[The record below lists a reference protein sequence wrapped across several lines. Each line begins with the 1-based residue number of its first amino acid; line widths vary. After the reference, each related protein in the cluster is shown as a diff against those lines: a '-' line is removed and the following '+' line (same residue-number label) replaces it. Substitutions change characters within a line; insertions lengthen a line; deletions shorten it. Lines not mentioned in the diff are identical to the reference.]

1 MSFDFPSFSTDRLTL
16 RVPQAQDLAPWTA
29 FFMSERS
36 QYIRETEPTEA
47 LAWRAFGHAAGMW
60 MLRGYGSFV
69 ITHKD
74 VPDTALGMVGPWF
87 PVGWPE
93 PELGWT
99 IWNTS
104 IEGTGIAF
112 EAVQAARRYAYDVLA
127 WDQPISYI
135 ARDNARSIK
144 LAERL
149 GATLD
154 PSAQHP
160 FAHKD
165 ILVYRHPK
173 VLP

>member
-47 LAWRAFGHAAGMW
+47 LAWRAFAHAAGMW

-93 PELGWT
+93 PELGWM
-99 IWNTS
+99 IWTPE
-104 IEGTGIAF
+104 IEGQGMAF
-112 EAVQAARRYAYDVLA
+112 EAAVEARRYAYEVLG
-127 WDQPISYI
+127 WERPVSYI
-135 ARDNARSIK
+135 DRENKRSMA

-149 GATLD
+149 GAVRD
-154 PSAQHP
+154 PDAEKP
-160 FAHKD
+160 YVNKD
-165 ILVYRHPK
+165 DVVYRHPE